1 MKKILFAFLMLFVGI
16 NAASYAQQEASTVT
30 EWNGSSKRLRMKPDS
45 LITFSYKAAE
55 NGVLYIYAD
64 DQSVYDNVP
73 VNIWGGWYHDGAYDP
88 DSPLQEAG
96 PYENGVGIYAWIK
109 VLAGDEIRFTLST
122 PKEAE
127 GAMAVFALKSLLFNE
142 SVKGDSWERPIEL
155 AQGIKTNL
163 PVYRCYDPDYLAD
176 LSYATFCRF
185 VAPSNGVASILTG
198 EYLIYYIEEG
208 LYGSIDEPLKYA
220 SQNTSTN
227 DHEFVVKKDSAYIV
241 IVPNSRPTDVTF
253 KMNSSRPGE
262 NCKDP
267 IVLTEFPATLDLVKG
282 NNFYR
287 IDLTTIGKKQMMD
300 LAVAAGW
307 KGTITYLNNCDYESD
322 ELLPADI
329 KGTAVNYIHNLDPL
343 YMGSELI
350 INFNVT
356 DVTTA
361 NDAVTLDLR
370 EPKEGESFDKAMP
383 IKIGENAFSGAA
395 RDYWF
400 VYTADKDAEISV
412 ATTGTLKHMLYS
424 RDGGNIINEYN
435 VYRLAEGQSVY
446 LCISTATESNHTVT
460 LTEKAIEPGDYC
472 DMPIVFSLGEDVVIK
487 DRGDDVMNYRQ
498 FTTEKS
504 GFAVFE
510 TTAKNVLEYYWTIYF
525 RQECGGKTI
534 SYTREETTDAAGN
547 ITARSYKIPV
557 TGGHSYIFEIMS
569 FANDGADVIFT
580 TRFEEANEGDVC
592 ATAVEINTLG
602 DTIKLDYT
610 FDAEKWYKLTAEKS
624 GFYLVNAKLGQAANM
639 KTKVGDCDAA
649 ETNAGNDNSQS
660 NAYMGG
666 YKAAK
671 VYVEKG
677 QTLYIY
683 TKTGNSNDEAEF
695 SPNFYLVVNYAE
707 PRPGEDVAVAI
718 EAQAGTEYAVMTND
732 EGYEQWYVYTIP
744 SGKEMT
750 AKLTAT
756 KKFISNSLSFYKE
769 DKVTSMSAYKGDFTQ
784 TNLTNETGEVIG
796 KEYLFDAAETQRTI
810 YIKVSTVNAMY
821 SPVVWQ
827 IVGEG
832 NDIEDIIAPQHE
844 EVIYDLMGRRVIAPT
859 KGIYI
864 INGVKRVI
872 K

>member
-1 MKKILFAFLMLFVGI
+1 MKRILYFFLMLFVGI
-16 NAASYAQQEASTVT
+16 NTAGYAQQEASTVT
-30 EWNGSSKRLRMKPDS
+30 EWDGSSKRLRMKPDS

-55 NGVLYIYAD
+55 NGTFYIYAD
-64 DQSVYDNVP
+64 DQDVYDNVP

-96 PYENGVGIYAWIK
+96 PYENGVGVYGWIK
-109 VLAGDEIRFTLST
+109 VFAGDEIRFTLST
-122 PKEAE
+122 PKDAA
-127 GAMAVFALKSLLFNE
+127 GAMAIFSIKSLLYNE
-142 SVKGDSWERPIEL
+142 SVKGDSWERPIAL
-155 AQGIKTNL
+155 TQGTKTNL
-163 PVYRCYDPDYLAD
+163 PVYRSYDPDYLAD

-185 VAPSNGVASILTG
+185 VAPSDGVASILTG

-220 SQNTSTN
+220 SQDISTN

-267 IVLTEFPATLDLVKG
+267 IELTGFPATLDLVKG

-287 IDLTTIGKKQMMD
+287 MDLAAIGEKQMMD

-370 EPKEGESFDKAMP
+370 EPKEGESFGKAMP
-383 IKIGENAFSGAA
+383 VKIGENAFSGTA

-435 VYRLAEGQSVY
+435 VYRLNEGQSIY
-446 LCISTATESNHTVT
+446 LCISTATEGNHTVT
-460 LTEKAIEPGDYC
+460 LTEKAIEAGDYC
-472 DMPIVFSLGEDVVIK
+472 DMPIVFNLGEDVVIK

-498 FTTEKS
+498 FTAEKS

-525 RQECGGKTI
+525 RQECGGKAI
-534 SYTREETTDAAGN
+534 SYTREETTDAEGN

-557 TGGHSYIFEIMS
+557 SGGYSYIFEIMS

-592 ATAVEINTLG
+592 ATAVEIKALN

-649 ETNAGNDNSQS
+649 ETNAGNDNSQP

-671 VYVEKG
+671 VYVEEG

-683 TKTGNSNDEAEF
+683 TKTGSSNDEAEF
-695 SPNFYLVVNYAE
+695 SPNFYFIVNYAE

-744 SGKEMT
+744 AGKELT

-784 TNLTNETGEVIG
+784 NNLTNEAGEVIG
-796 KEYLFDAAETQRTI
+796 KEYLFDAAEAQRTI
-810 YIKVSTVNAMY
+810 YIKVSTVNVMY

-844 EVIYDLMGRRVIAPT
+844 EVIYDLMGRRVTAPT